1 MVLRSLLI
9 WLVILLLA
17 IINGAFRQAVLIPR
31 MSDLAAHVAST
42 LLLSVLVVIAT
53 WLMLPWVG
61 PMSTGEAWGVGMLWL
76 VLTVA
81 FEFLAGHYLFGSSW
95 EKLLLDYNIT
105 QGHIWPLALMVTLVA
120 PVLVYLIRRS

>member
-31 MSDLAAHVAST
+31 MGDPSGHVAST
-42 LLLSVLVVIAT
+42 LLLSALVIAAT
-53 WLMLPWVG
+53 SLALPWVN
-61 PMSTGEAWGVGMLWL
+61 PMSTGEAWGVGMIWL

-81 FEFLAGHYLFGSSW
+81 FEFLAGHYLFGNSW

-105 QGHIWPLALMVTLVA
+105 QGRIWPLVLIVTLVA
-120 PVLVYLIRRS
+120 PVLVYLMRRQ

>member
-17 IINGAFRQAVLIPR
+17 ILNGAFRQSVLIPR
-31 MSDLAAHVAST
+31 MGDLSGHVAST
-42 LLLSVLVVIAT
+42 LLLSALVIAAT
-53 WLMLPWVG
+53 SLALPWVG
-61 PMSTGEAWGVGMLWL
+61 PMTTGGAWGVGMIWL

-81 FEFLAGHYLFGSSW
+81 FEFLAGHYLFGNSW

-105 QGHIWPLALMVTLVA
+105 QGRIWPLVLIVTLVA
-120 PVLVYLIRRS
+120 PVLVYLMRRE

>member
-31 MSDLAAHVAST
+31 MGDPSGHVAST
-42 LLLSVLVVIAT
+42 LLLSALVIAAT
-53 WLMLPWVG
+53 SLALPWVN
-61 PMSTGEAWGVGMLWL
+61 PMSTGEAWGVGMIWL

-81 FEFLAGHYLFGSSW
+81 FEFLAGHYFFGNSW

-105 QGHIWPLALMVTLVA
+105 QGRIWPLVLIVTLVA
-120 PVLVYLIRRS
+120 PVLVYLMRRQ